1 MDAFKINWIMIKE
14 MSGWRVQQL
23 ELGVLL
29 GTLENRKTEF
39 LKFSSLFWNFIRLGK
54 EVRLNPNC
62 SHPLTYPPCFL
73 PGKIFDR

>member
-29 GTLENRKTEF
+29 GTLGYRKTEF

-62 SHPLTYPPCFL
+62 SHSLTYSPCFL
-73 PGKIFDR
+73 PGKIFGR